1 MKLVLQGFGLAA
13 LGGCFLYIGYTVEV
27 MSGAAIIL
35 GGLLMYLGASFTFEE
50 LRVTYYRRQKERR
63 GS

>member
-35 GGLLMYLGASFTFEE
+35 GGLLMYLGASFTIEE
-50 LRVTYYRRQKERR
+50 LRLTYYRRQKERR
-63 GS
+63 SS